1 MADAH
6 HLPAKTIRIG
16 RQLDNDIALTGD
28 LEVSRHHAELRR
40 NPDGSFEIIDLGSH
54 GGTYVNGERIT
65 RKMLTE
71 QHIISIGHAMF
82 RLSNGELRQYA
93 DEGAMTFA
101 DRLDSLGIELPS
113 PLPPAGNYLAC
124 VIDGG
129 LVYVGGHGPIAG
141 DQMMR
146 GKVGGNLTL
155 EQGREAAR
163 MTALSILATL
173 QAELGDLGRI
183 QRIIKVFGMVNVA
196 PGFDRTPAV
205 IDGCSD
211 LLVEIFGDAGRHTR
225 SAVGLAELPFGI
237 AVEIELIARLRT

>member
-1 MADAH
+1 MTDAH
-6 HLPAKTIRIG
+6 PLSTKTIRIG
-16 RQLDNDIALTGD
+16 RQPDNDIALTGD
-28 LEVSRHHAELRR
+28 LDVSRHHAELRR
-40 NPDGSFEIIDLGSH
+40 NPEGSFEIIDLGTH
-54 GGTYVNGERIT
+54 NGTYVNGKRIVSKT
-65 RKMLTE
+65 LAE
-71 QHIISIGHAMF
+71 QDIISIGHATF
-82 RLSNGELRQYA
+82 RLSHGELRQYPE
-93 DEGAMTFA
+93 EGAMTIA
-101 DRLDSLGIELPS
+101 DRLDSLGIELP
-113 PLPPAGNYLAC
+113 PLFPPAGNYLPC
-124 VIDGG
+124 VIDEG
-129 LVYVGGHGPIAG
+129 LVYVGGHGPIAV

-146 GKVGGNLTL
+146 GKVGGDLTL